1 MFFPFDVK
9 FDYVLIRIGK
19 KEEHFAI
26 ILFCKQF
33 KSEIRIGKFGFSKFD
48 FIMLVQGLQGP
59 VAQ

>member
-1 MFFPFDVK
+1 MFFHYNVK

-26 ILFCKQF
+26 ILFWKKNWKVQV
-33 KSEIRIGKFGFSKFD
+33 SKFD

-59 VAQ
+59 VANI